1 MVDGLRHTELSA
13 VVDEV
18 RTLVERHYFD
28 TDVAAR
34 ICQVLDTALAE
45 DRYPADPRALA
56 DAVSRDLQS
65 VNGDKH
71 LRLLFHEAYL
81 PERAPGDDAEEYAS
95 MARWAEQTC
104 GGVGQLRR
112 LAGNVGHLDLQPII
126 FPAVISAEVIT
137 AALSLLAH
145 SEALILD
152 LRGCLGGDPSAV
164 AFLISYLCD
173 EEPVRLTGLQRRGD
187 QHVRQAWTQ
196 AYLPG
201 RRFGGHKPVYV
212 LTSASTFSG
221 GEAVAYDLQQLGR
234 ATLIGERTRG
244 GAHPREA
251 FRVHPHLEATIP
263 VARAV
268 NPISGGNWEGVGVG
282 PDIETT
288 ADAAFTTAH
297 RLALA
302 HVAAGDGPPAA
313 EARAALDS
321 LDSAPPMPRQGHA
334 VQLSPVTYP
343 HAVPLMEGADG

>member
-1 MVDGLRHTELSA
+1 MRDRMPHTELRA
-13 VVDEV
+13 VIDEV
-18 RTLVERHYFD
+18 RTLIERHYFD

-34 ICQVLDTALAE
+34 ICQVLDTAVANG
-45 DRYPADPRALA
+45 RYPADPEALA
-56 DAVSRDLQS
+56 GAVSRDLQS

-81 PERAPGDDAEEYAS
+81 PERTLGDDAEEYAS

-126 FPAVISAEVIT
+126 FPAAISAEAIT

-145 SEALILD
+145 CEALILD
-152 LRGCLGGDPSAV
+152 LRGCLGGDPSTV

-173 EEPVRLTGLQRRGD
+173 EEPVQLTGLQRRGE

-196 AYLPG
+196 AYVPG
-201 RRFGGHKPVYV
+201 RRFGGNKPVYV

-234 ATLIGERTRG
+234 ATLVGERTRG

-251 FRVHPHLEATIP
+251 FRVHPHLEVTVP

-268 NPISGGNWEGVGVG
+268 NPTTGGNWEGTGVR
-282 PDIETT
+282 PDVETT
-288 ADAAFTTAH
+288 ADAAFSAAY
-297 RLALA
+297 RLVLD
-302 HVAAGDGPPAA
+302 HVAAGDGPIAA
-313 EARAALDS
+313 EARAARDHLDG
-321 LDSAPPMPRQGHA
+321 DQQVPRQGH
-334 VQLSPVTYP
+334 VVRDEPVRESA
-343 HAVPLMEGADG
+343 H